1 MSDFAV
7 NIETLRKRYSN
18 GVEALA
24 GVSLQVPYGSIF
36 GLIGPNGAGKSTMV
50 KSLLSILRPTEC
62 RGTMLDEPIGKKSV
76 LEKVGY
82 LPEHASFPDYLTGR
96 QVIEY
101 AAGLAHQSRASCRTR
116 CDELLEKVGMTA
128 AAGRNIRTY
137 SKGMKQRIGLAQ
149 ALINDP
155 VVVFLDEPTDGVDP
169 EGRIDFKNMI
179 TAMRDEGRTVFVNSH
194 LLAEVEQVADRVAI
208 LSQGRIIQQG
218 LVEELTRKEAR
229 YEIKFLGQLPVSLL
243 EWCHQQQMKIQE
255 DRITCR
261 ADSPLQVQPLIDKL
275 RAAMVV
281 IREIKEERFSL
292 EELFLQAVTQARANA
307 VPAKGGKR

>member
-1 MSDFAV
+1 MSEFAV

-179 TAMRDEGRTVFVNSH
+179 SAMRDEGRTVFVNSH

-229 YEIKFLGQLPVSLL
+229 YEIKFQGQLPVSLL